1 MVVLH
6 GTPKSS
12 IVIEVYIININHPF
26 WGTPY
31 METCLIT
38 SMPLPLYLSPLFPP
52 ISIARTPCHS
62 FQICSGYPGV
72 AQAVDFPTN
81 CTELITECWR
91 GNFREHQ
98 ENSIE
103 KSDISPST
111 SKPARSFCPEIVCFR
126 NGKIWYMFHLR
137 VFLGISRTIFTV
149 VGFPSQPCLTG
160 DLLEAHLEV
169 CPQPRAPTKL
179 QPEDRGQRDG
189 DAGPKMPGVVS
200 V

>member
-81 CTELITECWR
+81 CTELITEC
-91 GNFREHQ
+91 
-98 ENSIE
+98 
-103 KSDISPST
+103 
-111 SKPARSFCPEIVCFR
+111 
-126 NGKIWYMFHLR
+126 
-137 VFLGISRTIFTV
+137 
-149 VGFPSQPCLTG
+149 
-160 DLLEAHLEV
+160 
-169 CPQPRAPTKL
+169 
-179 QPEDRGQRDG
+179 
-189 DAGPKMPGVVS
+189 
-200 V
+200 